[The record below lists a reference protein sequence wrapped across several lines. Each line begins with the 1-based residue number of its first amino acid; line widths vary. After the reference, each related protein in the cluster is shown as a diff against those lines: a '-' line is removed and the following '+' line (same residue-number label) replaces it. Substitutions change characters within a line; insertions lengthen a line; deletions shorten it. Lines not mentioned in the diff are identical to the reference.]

1 MLQQLTNLPDN
12 ELMARARKLKDEEAA
27 GILLERYSHLLAA
40 VSLPSL
46 NSYGNT
52 PDDFFPSLLRRLFYS
67 LQTQTIPKLGE
78 WMQFFI
84 KSQGNRTTKNT
95 FFFPSSAS
103 SDITRLEYK
112 VEKANTNLLQ
122 KQQLTST
129 MDAAFDQ
136 LDEADRDLLHEFYFE
151 QKTFAEIAAE
161 QGYTIEEVRTMVKNA
176 KQELASLSLANLET
190 VKVKQEKPPVDI
202 TSEEIVTPVYAR
214 AAKREK
220 ESDKGGATLEIEA
233 QGITSGRAR
242 SSKRK
247 KETIQEGAVLE
258 IQEGV
263 VNPTPARATRRKKET
278 MQEHATLEIQEQS
291 ISVAPVRSTKRKKE
305 ISQGQAILE
314 IQEQHK
320 NTEYTTPVI
329 QEAMTQ
335 GYEKLGKRTHHRNLG
350 YIKIEK
356 QEQVITPG
364 YAKFGQQGQDIK
376 DLQQGSLF

>member
-161 QGYTIEEVRTMVKNA
+161 QGYTIEEVRTMVKSA

-190 VKVKQEKPPVDI
+190 AKARDGKPVADTVPEQ
-202 TSEEIVTPVYAR
+202 TVTPVYAR
-214 AAKREK
+214 SAKREK
-220 ESDKGGATLEIEA
+220 DSNQAGATLEIQE
-233 QGITSGRAR
+233 QVTSPGRAR
-242 SSKRK
+242 SAKRK
-247 KETIQEGAVLE
+247 KDTVQEGAVLE
-258 IQEGV
+258 IEEGV
-263 VNPTPARATRRKKET
+263 VSPAPAKATRRKKET
-278 MQEHATLEIQEQS
+278 IQEHATLEIQEHT
-291 ISVAPVRSTKRKKE
+291 VVVRPARSTKRKKE
-305 ISQGQAILE
+305 ISQEEAILE
-314 IQEQHK
+314 IQGQHT
-320 NTEYTTPVI
+320 NVAYTAPAQ
-329 QEAMTQ
+329 QETMMQ